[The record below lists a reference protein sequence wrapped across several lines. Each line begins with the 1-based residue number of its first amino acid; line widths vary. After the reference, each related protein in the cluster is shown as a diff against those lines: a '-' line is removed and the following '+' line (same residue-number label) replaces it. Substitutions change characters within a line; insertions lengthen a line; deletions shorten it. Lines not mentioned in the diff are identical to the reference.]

1 MTSPVWISKSVGAIA
16 PLRPSDVA
24 ASSGSSVRSARRSM
38 THGVDRPEQRQ
49 LLADHLGDEFGAVE
63 FGRQELAD
71 VAAVAQD
78 GDAVADRVHLV
89 EEVRHEQD
97 RHARDRGVDGRR

>member
-24 ASSGSSVRSARRSM
+24 GEQRVVGAVGAALM
-38 THGVDRPEQRQ
+38 ALGVDRSEQRQ

-63 FGRQELAD
+63 FGSQELAD
-71 VAAVAQD
+71 VT
-78 GDAVADRVHLV
+78 
-89 EEVRHEQD
+89 
-97 RHARDRGVDGRR
+97 ARCAGR